1 MLVLVNVVLPTVTV
15 AATDPAVRVRVALVS
30 ERLSP
35 VRVPADRVTD
45 PAAPPNSPQAPVFG
59 PSIGSLKMLL
69 GGVQNLSQIILA
81 GVSRSRVQQSWLAR
95 VVSRIFRKLFWLASP
110 VLGSS
115 SHGLRGVMAVQVHGQ
130 VPFT

>member
-81 GVSRSRVQQSWLAR
+81 GVSRSRVKQSWLAR
-95 VVSRIFRKLFWLASP
+95 RDGCS
-110 VLGSS
+110 GSWS
-115 SHGLRGVMAVQVHGQ
+115 GTFYLTRLCLRRGAAAR
-130 VPFT
+130 PPS